1 MFFGIFWYFQVFR
14 VFTRNRCSSNIG
26 KAYVY
31 FRYFYS
37 QIWAEMKRKFSI
49 HRVFSIQFGLKAL
62 IFRICTK
69 DFFRVTHKV
78 MGLICG
84 GIALTINGVFLPQ
97 AQSSISLRLR
107 FACNGFF
114 NFFVVAIVVFLSC
127 RIFEWPKCINMVWV
141 NFYRKLTFWI
151 NGAVLPQFGP
161 KVLRLWFSF
170 SASAFYFR
178 NLTNSLQL

>member
-1 MFFGIFWYFQVFR
+1 
-14 VFTRNRCSSNIG
+14 
-26 KAYVY
+26 
-31 FRYFYS
+31 
-37 QIWAEMKRKFSI
+37 MKRKFSI

-114 NFFVVAIVVFLSC
+114 NFFVVAIVVFLSLGFSSNQSVS
-127 RIFEWPKCINMVWV
+127 IWFGS
-141 NFYRKLTFWI
+141 TFI
-151 NGAVLPQFGP
+151 ENSHFG
-161 KVLRLWFSF
+161 
-170 SASAFYFR
+170 
-178 NLTNSLQL
+178 